1 MDKEDFDFTD
11 YTDPICPFC
20 TDQFQKQPPVH
31 PIPISR
37 VLEKLDEHLGR
48 NDYSSAE
55 KHLLY
60 WLGEAE

>member
-48 NDYSSAE
+48 NDYSA
-55 KHLLY
+55 
-60 WLGEAE
+60 A